1 MVDLFRSI
9 PIQSPKRN
17 FFNLS
22 HEVKT
27 TTELMRLSPIF
38 KEKVVPNDL
47 FKVST
52 EIMCRMLATVAPIMH
67 RIDIYTHYFFVPYRL
82 LYDDF
87 EKYISGG
94 KNGQYDVP
102 RPLVNL
108 GVLYDTISLGSV
120 DNETVRNIFGYGS
133 LLDYLGF
140 PVQHWT
146 NLDNTINFSVL
157 KNFDVPYAPFLAF
170 FKIYC
175 DYYNDEN
182 FGIQQWE
189 DYEDLGITTVAF
201 WSKFKKGFT
210 PAKLSDDL
218 QSAVI
223 SIFNRHNRAWQK
235 DYFTSALPWQQRGP
249 SVSVPLMSGQ
259 GTFYAPV
266 EATANSAINKTPFFS
281 TIGNVSVQG
290 SLGKLQNATKS
301 AGSTTLRGINTD
313 TDISQLLLYNP
324 GDTLRARIDSS
335 QFSTGE
341 LLLQE
346 LRRTMK
352 VQEFFEKDARGGY
365 RYAEVLPS
373 HFGIRSR
380 DSRLQRAEYLGGGK
394 SPLVVMQI
402 ANTSSGDE
410 SNPQGNLAGIGVSR
424 QRTHQF
430 KYRVPEHGIILGIM
444 SIMPK
449 ANYMDGVR
457 REFYATSRFQ
467 EYWPSFANLGEQP
480 IQPFELYMPAG
491 ITDIDDSTN
500 PFGYTPRYAEYK
512 HRNDEINGYFRGN
525 LKFWHLGRSFSSAP
539 TLGQTFIYGE
549 PNPDRIFAT
558 STEYP
563 MSQDHFLCQIYHS
576 VRTVRPMPKWG
587 VPTF

>member
-9 PIQSPKRN
+9 PIQAPKRN

-27 TTELMRLSPIF
+27 TTELMRLCPIF
-38 KEKVVPNDL
+38 KEKVVPNDI

-67 RIDIYTHYFFVPYRL
+67 RIDIFTHYFFIPLRL

-108 GVLYDTISLGSV
+108 GVLYETLSLGGI
-120 DNETVRNIFGYGS
+120 DNATIRHIFGYGS
-133 LLDYLGF
+133 LLDYLGY

-146 NLDNTINFSVL
+146 NLDNTINFAVL

-170 FKIYC
+170 FKVFC

-182 FGIQQWE
+182 FGLQQWE

-201 WSKFKKGFT
+201 WSKFKKGVR

-249 SVSVPLMSGQ
+249 NVSVPVGFSNAPITSYDVLFRSHSGVPFPSFVRLDD
-259 GTFYAPV
+259 GSAP
-266 EATANSAINKTPFFS
+266 A
-281 TIGNVSVQG
+281 
-290 SLGKLQNATKS
+290 LGKLQTADRGSGSFINVDNQADKS
-301 AGSTTLRGINTD
+301 LA
-313 TDISQLLLYNP
+313 YNP
-324 GDTLRARIDSS
+324 KGSLYVNVPQGAGGV
-335 QFSTGE
+335 GE
-341 LLLQE
+341 LLIQE

-424 QRTHQF
+424 QKTHQF

-491 ITDIDDSTN
+491 VTDIDDSTN

-525 LKFWHLGRSFSSAP
+525 LKFWHLGRSFSSTP

-558 STEYP
+558 SSEYP
-563 MSQDHFLCQIYHS
+563 MSQDHFLCQIYHT

-587 VPTF
+587 VPTL

>member
-1 MVDLFRSI
+1 
-9 PIQSPKRN
+9 
-17 FFNLS
+17 
-22 HEVKT
+22 
-27 TTELMRLSPIF
+27 
-38 KEKVVPNDL
+38 
-47 FKVST
+47 
-52 EIMCRMLATVAPIMH
+52 MLATVAPIMH
-67 RIDIYTHYFFVPYRL
+67 RIDIFTHYFFIPLRL

-108 GVLYDTISLGSV
+108 GVLYDTLSLGGI
-120 DNETVRNIFGYGS
+120 DNNTIRHIFGYGS

-146 NLDNTINFSVL
+146 NLDNTINFAVL
-157 KNFDVPYAPFLAF
+157 KNFDVPYVPFLAF
-170 FKIYC
+170 FKVYC

-182 FGIQQWE
+182 FGLQQWE

-201 WSKFKKGFT
+201 WSKFKKGVR
-210 PAKLSDDL
+210 PVKLSDDL

-249 SVSVPLMSGQ
+249 NVSVPVGFGNS
-259 GTFYAPV
+259 PV
-266 EATANSAINKTPFFS
+266 TSYDVYFRSHAGTPFPSFDHLS
-281 TIGNVSVQG
+281 DGTPSA
-290 SLGKLQNATKS
+290 LGKLQTADR
-301 AGSTTLRGINTD
+301 GSGSFINVD
-313 TDISQLLLYNP
+313 TQADRALAYNP
-324 GDTLRARIDSS
+324 KGSLYVNIPQGAGGV
-335 QFSTGE
+335 GE
-341 LLLQE
+341 LLIQE

-424 QRTHQF
+424 QKTHQF

-491 ITDIDDSTN
+491 VTDIDDSTN

-525 LKFWHLGRSFSSAP
+525 LKFWHLGRSFSSTP

-563 MSQDHFLCQIYHS
+563 MSQDHFLCQIYHT

-587 VPTF
+587 VPTL

>member
-1 MVDLFRSI
+1 
-9 PIQSPKRN
+9 
-17 FFNLS
+17 
-22 HEVKT
+22 
-27 TTELMRLSPIF
+27 MRLSPIF

-94 KNGQYDVP
+94 KNGTYDVP

-108 GVLYDTISLGSV
+108 GVLYDTISKGSV
-120 DNETVRNIFGYGS
+120 DDSTIRHIFGYGS

-146 NLDNTINFSVL
+146 ALDGSINFGVL

-182 FGIQQWE
+182 FGVQQWE

-201 WSKFKKGFT
+201 WSRFKKGTT
-210 PAKLSDDL
+210 PVALSSEL

-249 SVSVPLMSGQ
+249 NVSVPVSFRNSPITQYDVLPRYQATPTSP
-259 GTFYAPV
+259 APYF
-266 EATANSAINKTPFFS
+266 TKTD
-281 TIGNVSVQG
+281 GNLAV
-290 SLGKLQNATKS
+290 LGKLQTSDNN
-301 AGSTTLRGINTD
+301 RPFINVD
-313 TDISQLLLYNP
+313 TDPPYPLMYVPNGSLYVNVP
-324 GDTLRARIDSS
+324 QGAGGV
-335 QFSTGE
+335 GE

-365 RYAEVLPS
+365 RYTEVLPS

-402 ANTSSGDE
+402 ANTSSGDD

-424 QRTHQF
+424 QKTHQF

-491 ITDIDDSTN
+491 VTDIDDSTS

-525 LKFWHLGRSFSSAP
+525 LKFWHLGRSFSSTP

-563 MSQDHFLCQIYHS
+563 MSQDHFLCQIYHT

>member
-9 PIQSPKRN
+9 PIQAPKRN

-94 KNGQYDVP
+94 KNGAYDVP

-108 GVLYDTISLGSV
+108 GVLYDTLSKGTI
-120 DNETVRNIFGYGS
+120 DNGTIRHIFGYGS

-146 NLDNTINFSVL
+146 NLDNSINFGLL

-189 DYEDLGITTVAF
+189 DYEDMGITTVAF
-201 WSKFKKGFT
+201 WNRFKKGTT
-210 PAKLSDDL
+210 PTALSSDL

-249 SVSVPLMSGQ
+249 NVTVPVNFASGPVNSYDVQ
-259 GTFYAPV
+259 WRSTTGLSEQPRFLRHDGGTA
-266 EATANSAINKTPFFS
+266 A
-281 TIGNVSVQG
+281 
-290 SLGKLQNATKS
+290 LGKVQTATS
-301 AGSTTLRGINTD
+301 SGFPEYIDVDSD
-313 TDISQLLLYNP
+313 TSSYSISYDPRHSLFVNIP
-324 GDTLRARIDSS
+324 SGGGGV
-335 QFSTGE
+335 GE

-352 VQEFFEKDARGGY
+352 VQEFFERDARGGY

-424 QRTHQF
+424 QKTHQF

-491 ITDIDDSTN
+491 VTDIDDSTS

-525 LKFWHLGRSFSSAP
+525 LKFWHLGRSFSSTP

-563 MSQDHFLCQIYHS
+563 MSQDHFLCQIYHT